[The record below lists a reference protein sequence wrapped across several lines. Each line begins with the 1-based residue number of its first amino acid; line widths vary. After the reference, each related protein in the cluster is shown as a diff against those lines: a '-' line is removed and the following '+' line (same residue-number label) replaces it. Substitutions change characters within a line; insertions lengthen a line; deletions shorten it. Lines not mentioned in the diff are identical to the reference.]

1 MKEIKNIQ
9 LSIICPESWE
19 AMRPVTQ
26 GRHCAK
32 CNRKVIDLTNST
44 AAGLEEVK
52 TENPNGFCGRFRLSQ
67 TIYSRAAAMLLLTA
81 GLTFSANLVKAQPPA
96 VADTAKI
103 KAVGKEPIVFG
114 MIEQMPVY
122 KYGGEAG
129 MLKFLAANIKIDEEL
144 DIYGTVYVNFTID
157 TLGKVTNASIL
168 RGINSAVDAE
178 AIRVVKLLE
187 YIPGTQNGRKVNVQ
201 YNIPIRFINN
211 NDEK

>member
-9 LSIICPESWE
+9 LSIICPENWD
-19 AMRPVTQ
+19 AMQPVTQ

-32 CNRKVIDLTNST
+32 CNRKVIDLTNCN

-114 MIEQMPVY
+114 MIEQMPIY

-144 DIYGTVYVNFTID
+144 DIYGTVYVSFTID
-157 TLGKVTNASIL
+157 TLGKVTNAAIL

-187 YIPGTQNGRKVNVQ
+187 FNPRTQTGK
-201 YNIPIRFINN
+201 NIPINITLPIKF
-211 NDEK
+211 K